1 MAKKSSGNFLPISQ
15 SFLTQLIFGTFL
27 AFIFF
32 LSSGRVELSVF
43 LGVLGGLSLGL
54 FTTSTRTG
62 PHPETVASSDGVDA
76 GLKYWLFFLLSFLL
90 LGYDPP
96 ISILLGGIAGLS
108 GGFIFAWWGSK
119 EPTVTKVPSQIQRDI
134 ETDNDESASPAQRI
148 NLQRSRRVTRRY
160 RRRSGINIKF
170 WEK

>member
-1 MAKKSSGNFLPISQ
+1 M
-15 SFLTQLIFGTFL
+15 
-27 AFIFF
+27 
-32 LSSGRVELSVF
+32 
-43 LGVLGGLSLGL
+43 
-54 FTTSTRTG
+54 
-62 PHPETVASSDGVDA
+62 
-76 GLKYWLFFLLSFLL
+76 
-90 LGYDPP
+90 GYDPP

>member
-62 PHPETVASSDGVDA
+62 PSSRNR
-76 GLKYWLFFLLSFLL
+76 
-90 LGYDPP
+90 
-96 ISILLGGIAGLS
+96 SI
-108 GGFIFAWWGSK
+108 F
-119 EPTVTKVPSQIQRDI
+119 
-134 ETDNDESASPAQRI
+134 
-148 NLQRSRRVTRRY
+148 
-160 RRRSGINIKF
+160 
-170 WEK
+170 

>member
-15 SFLTQLIFGTFL
+15 SFISQLIFGTFL
-27 AFIFF
+27 AFVFF

-43 LGVLGGLSLGL
+43 LGVLGGLALGL
-54 FTTSTRTG
+54 FTTSTKSG

-90 LGYDPP
+90 LGYPPP

-108 GGFIFAWWGSK
+108 GGFIFACWGSK
-119 EPTVTKVPSQIQRDI
+119 ETTDTKVPSQIQR
-134 ETDNDESASPAQRI
+134 ETQTDDDELATVQRANSPRT
-148 NLQRSRRVTRRY
+148 RRVARRY
-160 RRRSGINIKF
+160 RRRAGINIKF

>member
-15 SFLTQLIFGTFL
+15 SFLSQLIFGSFL
-27 AFIFF
+27 AFVFF
-32 LSSGRVELSVF
+32 LSSDRLGLSLF
-43 LGVLGGLSLGL
+43 LGVLGGLLLGL

-90 LGYDPP
+90 LGYQPP

-119 EPTVTKVPSQIQRDI
+119 EPTVTKAPGQIQREV
-134 ETDNDESASPAQRI
+134 ETDDDELVAPAQRT
-148 NLQRSRRVTRRY
+148 NSPRSRRVARRY

>member
-15 SFLTQLIFGTFL
+15 GFLSQLIFGSFL
-27 AFIFF
+27 AFVFY
-32 LSSGRVELSVF
+32 LSSNRLGLSVF
-43 LGVLGGLSLGL
+43 LGVLGGLLLGL

-90 LGYDPP
+90 LGYQPP

-108 GGFIFAWWGSK
+108 SGFIFAWWGSK
-119 EPTVTKVPSQIQRDI
+119 EPTVSKIPSQIQREV
-134 ETDNDESASPAQRI
+134 ETDDDELASPVQRA
-148 NLQRSRRVTRRY
+148 NSPRTRRVARRY

>member
-1 MAKKSSGNFLPISQ
+1 MANKSSGNFLPPISQ
-15 SFLTQLIFGTFL
+15 GFLSQIIFGLFL
-27 AFIFF
+27 AFVFY
-32 LSSGRVELSVF
+32 LSSGRAQLSLF
-43 LGVLGGLSLGL
+43 LGALGGLGLGL
-54 FTTSTRTG
+54 FTTSTKTG

-90 LGYDPP
+90 LGYEAP
-96 ISILLGGIAGLS
+96 ISILLGGLAGLS

-119 EPTVTKVPSQIQRDI
+119 EPVVTQLSHQTRRDI
-134 ETDNDESASPAQRI
+134 EIEDEETSPAQRI
-148 NLQRSRRVTRRY
+148 NSRRSRRVARRY

>member
-15 SFLTQLIFGTFL
+15 IFISQLIFGSFL
-27 AFIFF
+27 AFVFF
-32 LSSGRVELSVF
+32 LSSERIGLSLF
-43 LGVLGGLSLGL
+43 LGVLGGLGLGL

-90 LGYDPP
+90 LGYQPP

-119 EPTVTKVPSQIQRDI
+119 EPTVTKIPSQIQREI
-134 ETDNDESASPAQRI
+134 QTTDEELV
-148 NLQRSRRVTRRY
+148 NLQRANSPRTRRVTRRY
-160 RRRSGINIKF
+160 RRRAGINIKF

>member
-1 MAKKSSGNFLPISQ
+1 MAKKSSGNFLPITQ

-134 ETDNDESASPAQRI
+134 ETDDDGLASPSQRI
-148 NLQRSRRVTRRY
+148 NLQRSRKVTRRY